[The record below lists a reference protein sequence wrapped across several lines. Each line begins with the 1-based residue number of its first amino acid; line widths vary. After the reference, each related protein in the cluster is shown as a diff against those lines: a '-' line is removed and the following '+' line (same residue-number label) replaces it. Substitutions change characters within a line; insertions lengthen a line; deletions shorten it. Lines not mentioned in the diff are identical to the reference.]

1 MENEPPSPFISLH
14 LTPFRDKISFILFP
28 SLSLSFSL
36 CQRAAFFHSF
46 EYRHHHC
53 RHRRRRRRCCCV
65 MRKKREYERRK
76 KVYDPTIT
84 VNKLCLCV
92 PGIHLERERKK
103 ERKKKDTKNKA
114 KEVRKELSCS

>member
-28 SLSLSFSL
+28 TLSLSLSRYANALLSFILLSIVIIIAATVVVVVVVVL
-36 CQRAAFFHSF
+36 C
-46 EYRHHHC
+46 E
-53 RHRRRRRRCCCV
+53 
-65 MRKKREYERRK
+65 KKKDYERRK

-92 PGIHLERERKK
+92 PGIHLERERRK
-103 ERKKKDTKNKA
+103 ERKKIRRIRQK
-114 KEVRKELSCS
+114 R